1 VLERYF
7 KYEDAG
13 DQFVGRVIAGLPV
26 NTSKFSVLPP
36 HFVDLESSCV
46 KRGIQT
52 MFPALST
59 VPQLSSILYLLLASL
74 VYHFD
79 FLHSTLP
86 ADHAFRFTPLF
97 TEKDLLSSLRN
108 VLVSGYESPYLVA
121 TGIPPHV
128 EVYKLLEKNERS
140 ISTMPTLI
148 MNGIAQVIEDKG
160 VKAGHIT
167 RDILESVLKSA
178 LSKICPTSSQESHDT
193 APPIRPTHANTIPVF
208 SWGGKFHK
216 LPDNFKF
223 PSVDVFTAWKLWWCG
238 IPSTN
243 IIPFCQINVCD
254 LKTQAQK
261 NTFYKWKS
269 IMLTLTKY
277 FNQQTGQTLDK
288 SPNESGIIDS
298 FRVAQ
303 GGLDGIRSGGG
314 GKRVRRIDQ
323 LKVTTAARL
332 LQEIGSSNHQ
342 QHPIDGNPKQ
352 SKISRV
358 S

>member
-1 VLERYF
+1 MHDTIEKASKNIGTHSIRKGAATFASSGSTGGPSIVSICLRCGWALGNVLERYF

-46 KRGIQT
+46 KRGIQA

-97 TEKDLLSSLRN
+97 TDKDLLSSLRN

-140 ISTMPTLI
+140 ISKMPTLI

-178 LSKICPTSSQESHDT
+178 LSKICPTS
-193 APPIRPTHANTIPVF
+193 
-208 SWGGKFHK
+208 
-216 LPDNFKF
+216 
-223 PSVDVFTAWKLWWCG
+223 
-238 IPSTN
+238 
-243 IIPFCQINVCD
+243 
-254 LKTQAQK
+254 
-261 NTFYKWKS
+261 
-269 IMLTLTKY
+269 
-277 FNQQTGQTLDK
+277 
-288 SPNESGIIDS
+288 
-298 FRVAQ
+298 
-303 GGLDGIRSGGG
+303 
-314 GKRVRRIDQ
+314 
-323 LKVTTAARL
+323 
-332 LQEIGSSNHQ
+332 
-342 QHPIDGNPKQ
+342 
-352 SKISRV
+352 
-358 S
+358 